1 METKEMSDK
10 LARTVN
16 SVRSNAHQ
24 AIDRLSRATRPAI
37 EHLAA
42 GAHQAADKLNATG
55 RQLRKSPGRLAEN
68 LRRQLR
74 ERPFTSIGMAVA
86 AGFLLNWLLSQR
98 PAARRPPTK

>member
-24 AIDRLSRATRPAI
+24 AIDRLSGATRPAI

-42 GAHQAADKLNATG
+42 GAHQAADKLNANG
-55 RQLRKSPGRLAEN
+55 RQLRKSQGRLAEN

-86 AGFLLNWLLSQR
+86 AGFLLNWLLRQR
-98 PAARRPPTK
+98 PAARPPTE